1 MIFFPNIIT
10 AVFSSRPNRFIVHCL
25 VGDRLVRAY
34 LPNPGRLHELFLP
47 GARLFL
53 VPQEVRPGRKTPYLV
68 VAVERDHR
76 PIMLH
81 THANNLVAKHLI
93 EENRIPGLEQAV
105 VIKQEHTIG
114 RSRFDFLLR
123 QGGRNVVLEVKSCTL
138 FGKRIAMFPDAVTER
153 GRRHLLELA
162 GLAGSGMATAVLF
175 VVHSPTPRYF
185 MPDYHTDLEFSRT
198 LLAVKDR
205 VMIRA
210 LAVEWKRDL
219 SLGSSVRE
227 LPIPWAII
235 EREAQDRGSCI
246 VVLHLARTRRIKTG
260 DLGPLSFPKGF
271 YCYVGSAQDNL
282 SRRVAHYQRTRKQPV
297 RDIDYLREQAKVT
310 AVLPVRASADLAC
323 SIAGALRA
331 IAGWSIPGFG
341 SADCGCSS
349 HLFGMAEDPL
359 HSPLFMQTLL
369 HFRMDRLEEELA
381 AGEQTISKAPGSG
394 SERIKH
400 EAG

>member
-10 AVFSSRPNRFIVHCL
+10 AVFSSRPNRFIVQCL
-25 VGDRLVRAY
+25 VNDRIVRAY

-47 GARLFL
+47 GALLFL

-68 VAVERDHR
+68 VAVERDR
-76 PIMLH
+76 APVMLH
-81 THANNLVAKHLI
+81 THANNDVAKILI
-93 EENRIPGLEQAV
+93 EENRVPGLEQAV
-105 VIKQEHTIG
+105 VVKQEHSIG

-123 QGGRNVVLEVKSCTL
+123 QGGREVVLEVKSCTL

-175 VVHSPTPRYF
+175 IVHSPAPRYF

-227 LPIPWAII
+227 LSIPWDII

-246 VVLHLARTRRIKTG
+246 VVLHLARSRTIKTG
-260 DLGPLSFPKGF
+260 LGPVLFPKGF
-271 YCYVGSAQDNL
+271 YCYVASVPDNL
-282 SRRVAHYQRTRKQPV
+282 SRHVSCYQRTRKQPV
-297 RDIDYLREQAKVT
+297 RDIDHLREQAKVT

-323 SIAGALRA
+323 GIAGALRA
-331 IAGWSIPGFG
+331 VAGWTIPGFG
-341 SADCGCSS
+341 SAGCGCSS

-359 HSPLFMQTLL
+359 HSPAFIQTLL

-381 AGEQTISKAPGSG
+381 AGG
-394 SERIKH
+394 H
-400 EAG
+400 